1 MAQDGDLLDS
11 DEAQT
16 LQEEMARLEQV
27 LQQTDVETIR
37 ERTEKLGR
45 ASETFAARRMDRSIQ
60 SALRGIS
67 VGQLDAESAE

>member
-16 LQEEMARLEQV
+16 LQQEMARLEQV
-27 LQQTDVETIR
+27 LQQTDVDAIR
-37 ERTEKLGR
+37 ECTEKLGR

-67 VGQLDAESAE
+67 VGQLDTGSAE